1 MEASTNLQKT
11 ILSASFL
18 KQATLC
24 NQLLDKYM
32 EFTTLLASGPV
43 HPAKPLSVTVF
54 EAHDFDM
61 TVIDRECSFKPIKIV
76 SVQSQNRILMSNI
89 RLLAHIS
96 LEMCNK
102 DTPRTTQCTKCI
114 LNTFS
119 SISNIQIKTKCLQ
132 YFTKLFRHS
141 LHLEKCLQ
149 PMLVWILDCIDAIES
164 RIVLWMHHKLVKSE
178 HIELYIQAVCELLDS
193 QYIVKLFHAD
203 YLRQAISVCVKLLQT
218 HQDLKV
224 PAYNRIIPFVYAL
237 IKSIPSDV
245 ADEFTHTNQYQFVK
259 ATLSNDTSFP
269 KNIEL
274 LGLIVLE
281 QMKNGHRQSWCL
293 VDQKVRA
300 IFNQSNNATTE
311 LILNHM
317 KCLSSIFKTVRCI
330 EHNLSVHLQRI
341 YCNEYSSSSSSQSD
355 GMTDAT
361 FNHADLR
368 KTFSTFMTSFTARL
382 LPQLDA
388 IGKYVVEQFSAVL
401 KSKYSP
407 LVDAST
413 LLLFT
418 DIAIGALSVYD
429 ANEMDDYLQSQLV
442 VIALGPFVG
451 SSDLLYNHFQ
461 QTFDDEAMRRVQRI
475 MEAPLL
481 QTSDMEQGWQVYVL
495 QQLAGMNLTYISQKN
510 TDIFMD
516 ILGQICVNLKQPE
529 YLDQMMNVLV
539 SCVIQVNT
547 YSIGDYEKFIKS
559 IATNPNN
566 HLIVSR
572 HLCAFY
578 CLSSGFSY
586 IFQTFKHGTYP
597 LKVICSKCDAQ
608 FQLNGSNESK
618 VLAQYFDKTNAKFIH
633 TLTTHYNIQDDSS
646 HRTYFKL
653 FKSNDYQIR
662 ANMSFCLPSILSHL
676 DLTRYTGAIDCW
688 LNPIIDDEIDIRMW
702 MVNYMHIF
710 TKCGDKLVLNKCL
723 EQLLNG
729 TKKFLW
735 SDKKID
741 QLVTLQLIAAFASSN
756 QTDETM
762 LLNCIRMTIFF
773 CMSAKSMV
781 SREAVLRATEICYKF
796 GTTPKNLLVSY
807 KMDVF
812 KQIVML
818 CVTNYLGYNVGLQ
831 KSLQMVSLYVCC

>member
-1 MEASTNLQKT
+1 MYRFSVMEASTNLQKT
-11 ILSASFL
+11 ILSAGSL

-24 NQLLDKYM
+24 NQLLDKYI

-43 HPAKPLSVTVF
+43 HPAKPLTVTMF
-54 EAHDFDM
+54 EVEDFDM
-61 TVIDRECSFKPIKIV
+61 TVIDRDCSFKQIKIANI
-76 SVQSQNRILMSNI
+76 QSQNRILMSNI

-102 DTPRTTQCTKCI
+102 DTPRSTKCTQCI

-132 YFTKLFRHS
+132 YFTKLFKHS
-141 LHLEKCLQ
+141 LRLEKCLQ

-164 RIVLWMHHKLVKSE
+164 RIVLWIHHKLVKSDD
-178 HIELYIQAVCELLDS
+178 IELYIQSVCELLDS

-203 YLRQAISVCVKLLQT
+203 HLRQAINVCVKMLRT
-218 HQDLKV
+218 HHDLKV
-224 PAYNRIIPFVYAL
+224 PAYNRIVPFVYAL

-259 ATLSNDTSFP
+259 ATLNNDADFH

-281 QMKNGHRQSWCL
+281 QMKNGHLQSWCL
-293 VDQKVRA
+293 ADEKIKA
-300 IFNQSNNATTE
+300 IFNQSTNATTDM
-311 LILNHM
+311 IINHM
-317 KCLSSIFKTVRCI
+317 KCLSSIFKTVRFI
-330 EHNLSVHLQRI
+330 EHNLTVHLQRNF
-341 YCNEYSSSSSSQSD
+341 CNEHTSNNVAT
-355 GMTDAT
+355 GVTLNHTDL
-361 FNHADLR
+361 H
-368 KTFSTFMTSFTARL
+368 KTFSTHMATFPARL

-388 IGKYVVEQFSAVL
+388 IGKYVVEQFSLLL

-407 LVDAST
+407 LVDTAT

-418 DIAIGALSVYD
+418 DIAIGALSVFD
-429 ANEMDDYLQSQLV
+429 ANEIDDYLQSQLL
-442 VIALGPFVG
+442 VIALCPFVC
-451 SSDLLYNHFQ
+451 SSELLYNHFQ
-461 QTFDDEAMRRVQRI
+461 QTFDDEATRRLQRI
-475 MEAPLL
+475 METPFLRNA
-481 QTSDMEQGWQVYVL
+481 DIEQSWQVHVL
-495 QQLAGMNLTYISQKN
+495 QRLAGMNLKYISQKN

-516 ILGQICVNLKQPE
+516 ILGQICVSLKQPDH
-529 YLDQMMNVLV
+529 LDQMMNVLV

-559 IATNPNN
+559 IANNPNN
-566 HLIVSR
+566 HLVVSR

-578 CLSSGFSY
+578 CLSSGFTY
-586 IFQTFKHGTYP
+586 IFQTFKHGTYS
-597 LKVICSKCDAQ
+597 LKVVCSKCDAQ
-608 FQLNGSNESK
+608 FQFNGNESK

-646 HRTYFKL
+646 HKNYFKL

-662 ANMSFCLPSILSHL
+662 ANMSFCLPSILNHL
-676 DLTRYTGAIDCW
+676 DLARYTCAIDFW
-688 LNPIIDDEIDIRMW
+688 LNPITDDEIDIRKW

-710 TKCGDKLVLNKCL
+710 PKCGDQLVLNKCL

-729 TKKFLW
+729 TKKFLY
-735 SDKKID
+735 SDKKMD
-741 QLVTLQLIAAFASSN
+741 QSITLQLIAAFATSN
-756 QTDETM
+756 QITETSM
-762 LLNCIRMTIFF
+762 LNCFRMIIFF
-773 CMSAKSMV
+773 CMSSKSMV
-781 SREAVLRATEICYKF
+781 SRQAVLRATEICYKF
-796 GTTPKNLLVSY
+796 GITPKNLLVWY

-818 CVTNYLGYNVGLQ
+818 CVTNYLGFNVGLQ
-831 KSLQMVSLYVCC
+831 KSLQTVSF